1 MVLGAHLIADTV
13 TPDSLFDFSNCLF
26 QFKTVIW
33 LVLFFEWTLVD
44 AFVFKHTL
52 SMSPV
57 LFSKQVSVN
66 LLWLNTTPCKFIQ
79 HRATLE
85 CSVWFISYRQLI
97 KSSFFALTYFKMTP
111 FHLLDCKIELL
122 TVYTTTNLDHIRREL
137 LWIWRYPRVS

>member
-85 CSVWFISYRQLI
+85 CSVWFIAYRQLI
-97 KSSFFALTYFKMTP
+97 KSSFFALTYFKMMF
-111 FHLLDCKIELL
+111 FHEFYSLFWEFYSCIFDRHFYENRCSF
-122 TVYTTTNLDHIRREL
+122 R
-137 LWIWRYPRVS
+137 